1 MMTENRIENR
11 STKIPPSLQIEVID
25 FAEKELKKGKS
36 INAISLLAQNY
47 LKDRDVDVSA
57 RTIVR
62 LLERR
67 DRKVASAIN
76 TIVSTTF
83 DIDLDKPKEKVDSI
97 VAFLYQE
104 FQKSIAKEDI
114 PSSSLSR
121 QKEIVGWLD
130 ALDRYIEKQ
139 IKISTLT
146 SAKKEDT
153 KQESISQGQIVVT
166 EDELD

>member
-1 MMTENRIENR
+1 MMTENR
-11 STKIPPSLQIEVID
+11 STKIPSPLQIEVID
-25 FAEKELKKGKS
+25 LAEKELKKGKS
-36 INAISLLAQNY
+36 INAVSLLAQSY
-47 LKDRDVDVSA
+47 LRDRNIDVST
-57 RTIVR
+57 RTISR

-83 DIDLDKPKEKVDSI
+83 DIDLDKPREKVDSI
-97 VAFLYQE
+97 VSFLYQE
-104 FQKSIAKEDI
+104 FNKSIAKEDI

-146 SAKKEDT
+146 SAKKENT
-153 KQESISQGQIVVT
+153 QQESISQGQILVT
-166 EDELD
+166 EDEVD

>member
-1 MMTENRIENR
+1 MMTENR
-11 STKIPPSLQIEVID
+11 STKIPSPLQIEVID
-25 FAEKELKKGKS
+25 LAEKELKKGKS
-36 INAISLLAQNY
+36 INAVSLLAQSY
-47 LKDRDVDVSA
+47 LKDRNIDVST
-57 RTIVR
+57 RTISR

-83 DIDLDKPKEKVDSI
+83 DIDLDKPREKVDSI
-97 VAFLYQE
+97 VSFLYQE
-104 FQKSIAKEDI
+104 FNKSIAKEDI
-114 PSSSLSR
+114 PSSSSLSR

-146 SAKKEDT
+146 SAKKENT
-153 KQESISQGQIVVT
+153 QQESISQGQILVT
-166 EDELD
+166 EDEVD

>member
-1 MMTENRIENR
+1 MT
-11 STKIPPSLQIEVID
+11 SKIPPPLQIEVID
-25 FAEKELKKGKS
+25 LAEKELRKGKS
-36 INAISLLAQNY
+36 PTSISKLAQSY
-47 LKDRDVDVSA
+47 LKERDVDVSS
-57 RTIVR
+57 RTILR
-62 LLERR
+62 LLEKR

-76 TIVSTTF
+76 TIVSTTLE
-83 DIDLDKPKEKVDSI
+83 IDLDKPREKVDSI

-104 FQKSIAKEDI
+104 FQKSITKEDI
-114 PSSSLSR
+114 TTSSFQR

-153 KQESISQGQIVVT
+153 KQESISEGKIVVT
-166 EDELD
+166 EDCLPDGQE